1 LSDAQL
7 VVSVII
13 PTLNESSNIAPTI
26 SSIRAGLF
34 GIDHEII
41 IVDNGSKD
49 DTVKLSKRFADKV
62 FVDESLT
69 IGGLRNLGVENSSG
83 SILIFND
90 ADVLI
95 ADTWR
100 REFDLLRE
108 TLKCKK
114 MVVGGSLEPIEST
127 SSLFECWFKP
137 ILYKKSI
144 SDVVYVGTGHM
155 LLAKDLFFEC
165 NGFNERLISGEDS
178 DFCQKARERNAEVI
192 FSINLKT
199 IHLGYPRSIIAFFK
213 RELWHGKGDFQGL
226 EAFLGS
232 KVAMISFAMLLSQC
246 AVALT
251 VLSES
256 FQYLAVTSIITFSFP
271 LSYSFLKFPF
281 KLGVKNRFANIWY
294 SYIYLLARSLSWSL
308 R

>member
-7 VVSVII
+7 AVSVII

-26 SSIRAGLF
+26 SSIRAGLL

-95 ADTWR
+95 TDAWR

-108 TLKCKK
+108 TLKQLKVLK
-114 MVVGGSLEPIEST
+114 VLVVCLN
-127 SSLFECWFKP
+127 
-137 ILYKKSI
+137 
-144 SDVVYVGTGHM
+144 VG
-155 LLAKDLFFEC
+155 LNQF
-165 NGFNERLISGEDS
+165 
-178 DFCQKARERNAEVI
+178 
-192 FSINLKT
+192 
-199 IHLGYPRSIIAFFK
+199 
-213 RELWHGKGDFQGL
+213 
-226 EAFLGS
+226 
-232 KVAMISFAMLLSQC
+232 
-246 AVALT
+246 
-251 VLSES
+251 
-256 FQYLAVTSIITFSFP
+256 
-271 LSYSFLKFPF
+271 
-281 KLGVKNRFANIWY
+281 
-294 SYIYLLARSLSWSL
+294 YIRSLYLMWHMWVL
-308 R
+308 GICC